1 MNGQEANIK
10 KKIGEKFMTLFKA
23 KYCLGEYRKNLN

>member
-1 MNGQEANIK
+1 MGKKLTLK
-10 KKIGEKFMTLFKA
+10 KKFGEKFMTLFKA